1 MSFKYEEWEE
11 EEEERLAGEEFKL
24 CQENSDKAIECIV
37 LLKDTVVAAAS
48 NSQISDE
55 AHSSMRSLL
64 KSPIAPLPKYAG
76 TYEDQIKS
84 NQKLYFQYTL
94 VIHIIKLQ

>member
-1 MSFKYEEWEE
+1 MKNGKKKRKRDWQVRNLSYVKNT
-11 EEEERLAGEEFKL
+11 K
-24 CQENSDKAIECIV
+24 IECIV

-55 AHSSMRSLL
+55 ARSSMRSLL